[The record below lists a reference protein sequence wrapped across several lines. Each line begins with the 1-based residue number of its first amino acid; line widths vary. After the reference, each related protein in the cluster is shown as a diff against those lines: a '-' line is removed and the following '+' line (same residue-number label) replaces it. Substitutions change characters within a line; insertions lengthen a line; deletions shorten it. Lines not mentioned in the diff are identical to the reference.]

1 MSYEM
6 MTKDKKPELYFK
18 HKDILNE
25 ISLDTPSFSLYLHEN
40 MLDFFTDI
48 SEVADC
54 LDFYSVTDSCEGRV
68 TYSYDVSI
76 IFILKVIATT
86 IYQ

>member
-6 MTKDKKPELYFK
+6 MTKEKKPELYFK

-25 ISLDTPSFSLYLHEN
+25 ITLDTPSFSLYMHEN
-40 MLDFFTDI
+40 ILDFFTDI

-54 LDFYSVTDSCEGRV
+54 LDFYSVTDSCENRV

-76 IFILKVIATT
+76 IILIVIATT